1 MPPLQWIDPLELLDT
16 YEAAARYGLA
26 PDTMLSW
33 RKNRKGPPYIKVG
46 GRTVRYRTVDLE
58 AWLIAQTVIP
68 GDPKACKAAVVAS
81 RPAPVQN
88 IAALPPHLRGGR
100 SQFR

>member
-16 YEAAARYGLA
+16 CQAAARYGLA

-33 RKNRKGPPYIKVG
+33 RKNGKGPPYIKVG

-58 AWLIAQTVIP
+58 AWLTSQTVIP
-68 GDPKACKAAVVAS
+68 GEPRTNKSVTVTPGPAS
-81 RPAPVQN
+81 SQTIAP
-88 IAALPPHLRGGR
+88 LPPHLRGGR